1 MTARQERNE
10 RLIDDGL
17 LSINDLADRIAG
29 GAELA
34 AEAFDV
40 GEGGLSVGVGR
51 GRSVGGHEALLDEW
65 E

>member
-1 MTARQERNE
+1 
-10 RLIDDGL
+10 LIDDGL
-17 LSINDLADRIAG
+17 LSINDFADRIAG
-29 GAELA
+29 RAELA

-40 GEGGLSVGVGR
+40 REGGLSVGVGR